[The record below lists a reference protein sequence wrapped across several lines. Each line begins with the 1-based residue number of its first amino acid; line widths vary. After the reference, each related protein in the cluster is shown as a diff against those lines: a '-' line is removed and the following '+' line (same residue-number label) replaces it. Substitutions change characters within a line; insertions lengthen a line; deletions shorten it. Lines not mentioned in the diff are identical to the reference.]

1 MNDRVSILIRSSA
14 RPELADALAALAAQ
28 TYRNLEV
35 VVVNVTGKPHPPLP
49 AIASA
54 LEVRFV
60 DSDRQLL
67 RPLAAN
73 KAIDAATGDYLA
85 FLDDDDMF
93 EPEHVERCLSVA
105 RAHPDAVPFV

>member
-35 VVVNVTGKPHPPLP
+35 VVVNVTGRPHPPLP
-49 AIASA
+49 DPASA
-54 LEVRFV
+54 LEIRFV
-60 DSDRQLL
+60 DPGRQLP

-73 KAIDAATGDYLA
+73 AALEAATGDFIA
-85 FLDDDDMF
+85 FLDDDDLF
-93 EPEHVERCLSVA
+93 EPEHVER
-105 RAHPDAVPFV
+105 